1 MAKTKNQTIIVIA
14 CTTFLLF
21 GIVTA
26 GIGPV
31 LPELAGNAQTSL
43 TAIGGVLSALFLGAL
58 ISNLVVGPLSDRFA
72 HKSILAIAL
81 GILAMGFLAFT
92 NVLSYWLIIGFA
104 FIAGLGHG
112 AVDLTTNLLVSRA
125 FKDNNVA
132 VLNLLHF
139 FFGVGAFSGPA
150 LISLALR
157 LTGSGLIVLWIS
169 AGAMLVLAVFYL
181 RMGGSQ
187 EGKPAINRPDGG
199 VNVYR
204 SSFVWAFGFLL
215 LISVGV
221 ENGMGGWTTAYTQ
234 ITTKIKIEEGALL
247 TAGFWGLLTIG
258 RLVAAAAGI
267 RFNSQSLLRI
277 CLVLSAIGGGLFVL
291 GHGNLV
297 VTTISILIIGFSFGA
312 VYPTVISIVTTIHK
326 DNPGKAAS
334 VCAAMGS
341 IGGILIPWM
350 QGFMMEKVSP
360 LASTFFI
367 AALNML
373 MLVTFVVAFRL
384 LKRTAKREVCGTT

>member
-1 MAKTKNQTIIVIA
+1 MANAKNKTIIVIA
-14 CTTFLLF
+14 CSTFLLL

-58 ISNLVVGPLSDRFA
+58 ISNLVAGPLCDRFEQ
-72 HKSILAIAL
+72 KYILAISLGVLAL
-81 GILAMGFLAFT
+81 GFLAFT
-92 NVLSYWLIIGFA
+92 NALSYWVIIGFT

-112 AVDLTTNLLVSRA
+112 AVDLTTNLLVSRT

-139 FFGVGAFSGPA
+139 FFGAGAFSGPA
-150 LISLALR
+150 LISLALK
-157 LTGSGLIVLWIS
+157 LTGSGLIVLWVS
-169 AGAMLVLAVFYL
+169 AGAMLLLAIFYL
-181 RMGGSQ
+181 RLGGSQ
-187 EGKPAINRPDGG
+187 KGKPTINRSTGG
-199 VNVYR
+199 INVYR
-204 SSFVWAFGFLL
+204 SSFVWALGFLL

-221 ENGMGGWTTAYTQ
+221 ENGMGGWTTTYTQ
-234 ITTKIKIEEGALL
+234 ITTMIKIEEGALL

-258 RLVAAAAGI
+258 RLVAAAVGKRI
-267 RFNSQSLLRI
+267 NSQDLLRI

-291 GHGNLV
+291 GHGNLA
-297 VTTISILIIGFSFGA
+297 VTTISILLIGFSFGA
-312 VYPTVISIVTTIHK
+312 VYPTVISIVTTTHK

-334 VCAAMGS
+334 VCSAMGS
-341 IGGILIPWM
+341 IGGILIPWG

-360 LASTFFI
+360 LASTFYI
-367 AALNML
+367 AILNLL
-373 MLVTFVVAFRL
+373 MLATFVVAFRL
-384 LKRTAKREVCGTT
+384 FRRTAKQGA